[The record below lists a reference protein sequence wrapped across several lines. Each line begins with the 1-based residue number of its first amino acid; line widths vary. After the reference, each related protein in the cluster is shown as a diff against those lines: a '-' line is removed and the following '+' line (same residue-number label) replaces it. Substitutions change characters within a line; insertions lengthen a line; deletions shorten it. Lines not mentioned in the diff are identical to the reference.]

1 MLVYIMVALLNAA
14 TAGVAMFEL
23 QHAQTIR
30 AELQG
35 WHEIV
40 LNIERFK
47 FRWTDWEAA
56 LAEGWDLKKD
66 LVQQFHLLNQVS
78 TGPDHVTGTNTLAG
92 QYPLADAVRKVLADA
107 YQAYDRW
114 ERLPIA
120 ERPQQADQVGGAL
133 SQLSNQLQSEL
144 GKINQSANAQSTRA
158 RILLSLVLLLTL
170 LHIAAIGAMLK
181 RWLLRPLETLNRQV
195 VALGRDEAADEPLL
209 TAPPELAALATAL
222 DGARQSLGTARRQL
236 LDAERLTTIG
246 QMAAQLAHNLRNP
259 LASIRAAAQLTSRH
273 HQSADPVP
281 QRMAD
286 IIGSVDRLNRWVLG
300 LMEVARRDP
309 TLTRDIDVVPTVQ
322 RAIDGVQ
329 EELAAKEL
337 RLSFDA
343 PAAGMICAHD
353 PTTLE
358 HALIAMLVNAVEA
371 SPLGGQLHVE
381 VASVEMPSGSEMMS
395 ESLCRIS
402 IRDHGRGFPVDH
414 LERIFEFSFTTK
426 QSGMGLGLALARQ
439 SLKRQGGNTG
449 ASNHPDGGAVVTIEL
464 PIRPSL
470 ADDVGLSTDI
480 EPSTSIESVNMV
492 RSDERM

>member
-1 MLVYIMVALLNAA
+1 MADSTPSHSADMALAPQGLIEDVRSIILTARGNAIRSVDFHRVAMYWQIGQRIVEEEQD
-14 TAGVAMFEL
+14 GVA
-23 QHAQTIR
+23 R
-30 AELQG
+30 AEYGAGLIDG
-35 WHEIV
+35 
-40 LNIERFK
+40 
-47 FRWTDWEAA
+47 
-56 LAEGWDLKKD
+56 LAESIEPEFGSGFSSRQLRYAR
-66 LVQQFHLLNQVS
+66 QFYRV
-78 TGPDHVTGTNTLAG
+78 
-92 QYPLADAVRKVLADA
+92 YPIWTAVRSELNWSQYRTLMAIDDPDKREYYELEAVHAGWTGRELER
-107 YQAYDRW
+107 QVNSGLF
-114 ERLPIA
+114 ERL
-120 ERPQQADQVGGAL
+120 L
-133 SQLSNQLQSEL
+133 MSN
-144 GKINQSANAQSTRA
+144 
-158 RILLSLVLLLTL
+158 
-170 LHIAAIGAMLK
+170 
-181 RWLLRPLETLNRQV
+181 
-195 VALGRDEAADEPLL
+195 D
-209 TAPPELAALATAL
+209 
-222 DGARQSLGTARRQL
+222 
-236 LDAERLTTIG
+236 
-246 QMAAQLAHNLRNP
+246 
-259 LASIRAAAQLTSRH
+259 RAA
-273 HQSADPVP
+273 V
-281 QRMAD
+281 
-286 IIGSVDRLNRWVLG
+286 
-300 LMEVARRDP
+300 MEVARRDP